1 MKHRGQL
8 WCRDVARRAMSCWH
22 SGAPYPLRWPWWRC
36 PGFRAAASP
45 PPMSRLSPRRSAAAA
60 FGPAQRSGRGSLG
73 TASVAGGRKQRGQG
87 ERHRVETARTEAWAQ
102 RRYLIRCGESFR
114 VGVEQELHH
123 TERRALG
130 GGVVQRKLLVLRT
143 RRVAQHWS
151 GIGATRS
158 VREEEGEQRH
168 TALRRRQG
176 VGGAVFAGPRALSA
190 AAAASRFA
198 SSSSSITSNGAPL
211 AAA

>member
-1 MKHRGQL
+1 
-8 WCRDVARRAMSCWH
+8 
-22 SGAPYPLRWPWWRC
+22 
-36 PGFRAAASP
+36 
-45 PPMSRLSPRRSAAAA
+45 MSRLSPRRSAAAA

-87 ERHRVETARTEAWAQ
+87 ERHRVKTARTEAWAQ

-151 GIGATRS
+151 GGATGPPEKK
-158 VREEEGEQRH
+158 RESNGTQ
-168 TALRRRQG
+168 LCG
-176 VGGAVFAGPRALSA
+176 DKVGGAVFAGPRALSA
-190 AAAASRFA
+190 AAAASRLA